1 MATTQ
6 QPAPHAPLHAK
17 PVVGPISRRVGYT
30 IAVALNVAL
39 LVILNETPGWE
50 ALPFLTD
57 DFTLVLGVVNA
68 SILAGVV
75 ANAVYVVRDPAWLR
89 AVGDIVTTGVGLAA
103 LVRLWQ
109 VFPVDFT
116 VTAVDLDLVARWV
129 LVLGIVGSVIG
140 IVAAAARLV
149 RALTP
154 PE

>member
-6 QPAPHAPLHAK
+6 HPAPHAPLHAK

-68 SILAGVV
+68 SIFAGVV
-75 ANAVYVVRDPAWLR
+75 ANAVYVVQDPAWLR
-89 AVGDIVTTGVGLAA
+89 AVGDIVTTGIGLAA

-129 LVLGIVGSVIG
+129 LVFGIVGSVIG

>member
-1 MATTQ
+1 M
-6 QPAPHAPLHAK
+6 
-17 PVVGPISRRVGYT
+17 
-30 IAVALNVAL
+30 
-39 LVILNETPGWE
+39 
-50 ALPFLTD
+50 
-57 DFTLVLGVVNA
+57 
-68 SILAGVV
+68 
-75 ANAVYVVRDPAWLR
+75 RDPAWLR

>member
-6 QPAPHAPLHAK
+6 HPTPHAPLHAK

-89 AVGDIVTTGVGLAA
+89 AVGDIVTTGIGLAA

-129 LVLGIVGSVIG
+129 LVLGILGSVIG